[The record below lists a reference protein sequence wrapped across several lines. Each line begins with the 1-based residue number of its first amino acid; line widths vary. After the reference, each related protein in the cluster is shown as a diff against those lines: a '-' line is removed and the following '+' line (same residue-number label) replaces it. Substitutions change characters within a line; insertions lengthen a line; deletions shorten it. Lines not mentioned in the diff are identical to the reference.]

1 MSKSDRAFCNYC
13 LGDNEALLQ
22 LIDNIIPPE
31 VVAAFGV
38 MAFVEE
44 KKQDCKM
51 TNDVVPRRML

>member
-38 MAFVEE
+38 MVFVKE
-44 KKQDCKM
+44 KKPDCKM
-51 TNDVVPRRML
+51 TDDVVPRRML